1 MRQNRGRSYSTSNA
15 RVGRGNGY
23 SGINNYGINGGI
35 SWLMVGV
42 LLVISC
48 VVTYLYTVRH
58 ATCMGVSSIGG
69 CRDIGVTNENGI
81 GTANGDDIVIGASGP
96 SRFSVGQPTRPNVQT
111 QTPVSSDLR
120 ASYGIRTPSV
130 HAGGMSMVPVNV
142 RTSGMPTSYAQ
153 HGFLSNG
160 KENIIPLYGRNI
172 HRDKWQYYTMSDKYN
187 SIQLPISV
195 RGKNASSE
203 YGCEELTNGDTVY
216 VEGYNMPFRVTLY
229 EKEGVQYIPYL

>member
-1 MRQNRGRSYSTSNA
+1 
-15 RVGRGNGY
+15 
-23 SGINNYGINGGI
+23 
-35 SWLMVGV
+35 
-42 LLVISC
+42 
-48 VVTYLYTVRH
+48 
-58 ATCMGVSSIGG
+58 
-69 CRDIGVTNENGI
+69 
-81 GTANGDDIVIGASGP
+81 
-96 SRFSVGQPTRPNVQT
+96 
-111 QTPVSSDLR
+111 
-120 ASYGIRTPSV
+120 
-130 HAGGMSMVPVNV
+130 
-142 RTSGMPTSYAQ
+142 MPTSYAQ